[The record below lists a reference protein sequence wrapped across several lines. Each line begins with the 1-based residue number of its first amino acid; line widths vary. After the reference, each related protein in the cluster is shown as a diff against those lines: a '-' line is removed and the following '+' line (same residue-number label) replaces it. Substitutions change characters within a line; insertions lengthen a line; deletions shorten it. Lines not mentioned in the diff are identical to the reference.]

1 MSAPAPAQPQA
12 NPAAGAP
19 KPAAAPGQPAP
30 AQTPAPA
37 PAGGAPAQQPAPA
50 GNDVANLK
58 TRLRTEF
65 PQVFTT
71 DAAFTFSNTTVTATQ
86 GFRFRLDRTKADV
99 KTRITGISKKG
110 GLLAPAL
117 ASSTT
122 PNKAQEASLINVF
135 NGTPALRFKALA
147 NPAGTTEVYNAE
159 VNATAPIGQVKVT
172 QSGDIRT
179 VTFVTAGTTPTELV
193 SANFFAP
200 LVKGGC
206 CSAPAPAKLSG
217 IRFALGKSPK
227 GVTWEENPNG
237 DTCVDHLEI
246 NLYFGEGIDAPG
258 LVALTAVLEVSAR
271 ELI

>member
-19 KPAAAPGQPAP
+19 KPAAAPGQAAPP
-30 AQTPAPA
+30 AQA
-37 PAGGAPAQQPAPA
+37 PAGGAPAQQPAAA
-50 GNDVANLK
+50 GNDVGALK
-58 TRLRTEF
+58 TKLRTDY
-65 PQVFTT
+65 PQVFIS
-71 DAAFTFSNTTVTATQ
+71 DNAFTFTNATINAAQ

-99 KTRITGISKKG
+99 KTRITAIGKKG
-110 GLLAPAL
+110 GLLVPAF
-117 ASSTT
+117 ASSAT
-122 PNKAQEASLINVF
+122 PVKAQESSLISVF
-135 NGTPALRFKALA
+135 SNTPALRFKALA
-147 NPAGTTEVYNAE
+147 SPAGTTEVYNAE
-159 VNATAPIGQVKVT
+159 INATAPIGHVKVT

-179 VTFVTAGTTPTELV
+179 VAFATTGTTPTELV

-246 NLYFGEGIDAPG
+246 NLYFGEGIDAPS

>member
-1 MSAPAPAQPQA
+1 MSAPAPAQAQA
-12 NPAAGAP
+12 NPAAGAQ
-19 KPAAAPGQPAP
+19 KPAAAPGQAAP
-30 AQTPAPA
+30 PTQA
-37 PAGGAPAQQPAPA
+37 PAGGAPAQQPATA
-50 GNDVANLK
+50 GNDVAALK
-58 TRLRTEF
+58 NRLRTEY
-65 PQVFTT
+65 PQVFATEN
-71 DAAFTFSNTTVTATQ
+71 AFTFTNTTINAAQ

-99 KTRITGISKKG
+99 KTRITAIGKKG
-110 GLLAPAL
+110 GLLAPAI
-117 ASSTT
+117 ASSAT
-122 PNKAQEASLINVF
+122 PVKAQESSLINVF
-135 NGTPALRFKALA
+135 SSTPALRFKALA

-159 VNATAPIGQVKVT
+159 INATAAIGQVKVT

-179 VTFVTAGTTPTELV
+179 VAFFTAGTAPTELV

-246 NLYFGEGIDAPG
+246 NLYFGEGIDAPS